1 MGMVAGVGGN
11 AQGEKNK
18 GEKILRAAREASAAL
33 YYFSLSTREKAIFL
47 SYDVIS

>member
-18 GEKILRAAREASAAL
+18 GEKILRAAREACAAL
-33 YYFSLSTREKAIFL
+33 KIFSLPRRKKAIFL